1 MFLLLMGHKE
11 RKGSDHTKKEKEKK
25 KEDLKLPSSNKS
37 KEVHF

>member
-11 RKGSDHTKKEKEKK
+11 RIGSAHQKRER

-37 KEVHF
+37 NEVHF